1 MNLSDKVIN
10 RLTLYHNILIEYI
23 EKGINNITS
32 LQIGALLKIDASQV
46 RKDVKMLDNIGICK
60 VGYSVKALRK
70 SIEEILGVGKAK
82 EAIIVGAGNLGT
94 ALARY
99 DNFAPYGLNILALFD
114 NDPLKIGMSTNG
126 KEIFHTSKL
135 PDLIKRLNVQIAI
148 LTVPR
153 QFAQD
158 VANLLVHSGIKYIW
172 NFSPSILEIPDDV
185 QVWNENLIG
194 NFLQFTIN
202 HKD

>member
-99 DNFAPYGLNILALFD
+99 DNFSPYGLNILALFD

>member
-158 VANLLVHSGIKYIW
+158 VANLLIHSGIKYIW
-172 NFSPSILEIPDDV
+172 NFSPSILEVPDDV

>member
-46 RKDVKMLDNIGICK
+46 RKDVKMLNNIGICK

>member
-46 RKDVKMLDNIGICK
+46 RKDVKMLDNIGVCK